1 MEIGTTII
9 STKEYM
15 ELRAM
20 KDNLEARKAEIEA
33 NADKF
38 LVGRFLWDGRLITE
52 PRYLGRDEA
61 LNLLQ
66 TEISKLERD
75 KSEQKSIIYSLRDK
89 AKKNDP
95 AKISRSL
102 PARLHFLFTGNLT
115 KVKE

>member
-9 STKEYM
+9 STQEYM

-33 NADKF
+33 NADKV
-38 LVGRFLWDGRLITE
+38 LYTQRIYLEGDCSREKRFIGK
-52 PRYLGRDEA
+52 DEA
-61 LNLLQ
+61 LRQ
-66 TEISKLERD
+66 IQQESDDR
-75 KSEQKSIIYSLRDK
+75 
-89 AKKNDP
+89 DP
-95 AKISRSL
+95 AKISRTL